1 MTNTLSPSY
10 GNAALCKWLGSN
22 PTEHN
27 EMKQSV
33 LFPIAVILTTLTIP
47 KTNEHS
53 LRGKKKEERKD
64 TLHSAVIGLLGS
76 WG

>member
-1 MTNTLSPSY
+1 M
-10 GNAALCKWLGSN
+10 
-22 PTEHN
+22 
-27 EMKQSV
+27 
-33 LFPIAVILTTLTIP
+33 LTIP

-53 LRGKKKEERKD
+53 LRGKKKEEERKD